1 MSTLQ
6 VLLLGDPRLYEKCTP
21 IIGSDWLDVPN
32 MVAQLDAVLKAFKA
46 QYGVFRGI
54 AAPQLGI
61 MKRIIYV
68 NIDHPIV
75 IINPELSEL
84 SEEMFELWDDCMC
97 FPNLLVRVKR
107 HNRCTLHFQNEHQEA
122 QMWQIEGA
130 LSELIQ
136 HEYDHLEGILA
147 IQRAIEPTAYRWR
160 P

>member
-1 MSTLQ
+1 MSTSQ

-21 IIGSDWLDVPN
+21 VVGRDWLDVPN
-32 MVAQLDAVLKAFKA
+32 MIARLDTVLNAFKT
-46 QYGVFRGI
+46 QYGAFRGI

-61 MKRIIYV
+61 MKRMIYM
-68 NIDHPIV
+68 NIDHPVV
-75 IINPELSEL
+75 IINPELSKL

-107 HNRCTLHFQNEHQEA
+107 HYSCTLRFQNEHQEIKT
-122 QMWQIEGA
+122 WQVEGG

-147 IQRAIEPTAYRWR
+147 IQRAIAPTAFMWR